1 MTRAGP
7 RHDGRVTG
15 DTGGGW
21 AGYYAWSSGRE
32 PRPALLAACQ
42 WLGPGAGR
50 LAVDLGCGEGTDALA
65 LLERGWSVLAIDAEP
80 AGLAVLGARIP
91 ASAAGRIRLVCAS
104 FADAVLPPAHLMHAG
119 FSLPFCPPSEFPAVW
134 EKIRRALVPGGIF
147 AGQLFGTHDSWAGD
161 PGMTFQD
168 SSEVGRLVDGLQILQ
183 LRETERDGEA
193 YSGPKHWHTY
203 DILAREPGER
213 AHPGG

>member
-1 MTRAGP
+1 M
-7 RHDGRVTG
+7 
-15 DTGGGW
+15 
-21 AGYYAWSSGRE
+21 
-32 PRPALLAACQ
+32 
-42 WLGPGAGR
+42 
-50 LAVDLGCGEGTDALA
+50 
-65 LLERGWSVLAIDAEP
+65 
-80 AGLAVLGARIP
+80 
-91 ASAAGRIRLVCAS
+91 
-104 FADAVLPPAHLMHAG
+104 
-119 FSLPFCPPSEFPAVW
+119 W